1 MSFSD
6 LWLEGINIYQLNDR
20 CQITNLK
27 IYIYTS
33 INLFFLIDSLCE
45 SKILPYVYSL
55 SDCS

>member
-27 IYIYTS
+27 KNIYIQ
-33 INLFFLIDSLCE
+33 
-45 SKILPYVYSL
+45 V
-55 SDCS
+55 